1 MKKNS
6 FMQGAVIATF
16 AIIFTKFIGIIYVIP
31 FYKIIGDQGGALYG
45 YAYTIYSTFLSLSTV
60 GIPLAISKV
69 VSEYNAKGYYHTRER
84 VYKLGKRAI
93 MLFAFIIFLILVIFA
108 EPLAKLIIGDIEGGN
123 TIEDITFV
131 IRVIATALLVIPSL
145 AIARGYL
152 QGNKYITS
160 SSLSQVVEQL
170 FRVIIVVFGSWVML
184 SITGNTTWAVSV
196 ACLGA
201 TVGGLLAYFYL
212 KRKITKNKE
221 DFVPIGEPKP
231 AELKITT
238 KEIWIKILKYAFPF
252 VMIDVVGNACQI
264 INMFTVVKIL
274 VNDTGFNVNDAE
286 IVMSTLTT
294 WGSKL
299 CMVVTAL
306 ATGLVVSLLPH
317 ITDSYVR
324 KDKKTVT
331 KYINQ
336 SYELLLYIAIPLTVG
351 MSFLAKPIWE
361 IFYGNHGLAAEVFSV
376 FIFNG
381 LTSALYTVT
390 LTIMQ
395 SIDKYKVV
403 FYSLFLEVVIKL
415 VLQYP
420 LMMLAYKMGIGPYC
434 GNIAATI
441 IATCSTFI
449 ISMVYMVKKMKIS
462 LKESS
467 ITTIKIMIATII
479 MLASLVLLNKLLPV
493 EVSGR
498 FDAIIIS
505 IIYGLVGAGIYF
517 LITYK
522 PIFKKVFGKETID
535 RVLGKFKRKKSKGK
549 A

>member
-6 FMQGAVIATF
+6 FMQGAVFSTI
-16 AIIFTKFIGIIYVIP
+16 AIIITKVIGILYVIP
-31 FYKIIGDQGGALYG
+31 FYNIIGSQGGALYG

-60 GIPLAISKV
+60 GIPLAISKL
-69 VSEYNAKGYYHTRER
+69 VSEYNALGYTHARER
-84 VYKLGKRAI
+84 VYKQGKRAI
-93 MLFAFIIFLILVIFA
+93 MIFAFTIFLLLVIFA
-108 EPLAKLIIGDIEGGN
+108 KPLAKLIMGDLEGGN
-123 TIEDITFV
+123 TVDDITFV

-145 AIARGYL
+145 AISRGYL
-152 QGNKYITS
+152 QGNKYINS
-160 SSLSQVVEQL
+160 SSFSQVVEQL
-170 FRVIIVVFGSWVML
+170 FRVIVVVFGSWLML

-201 TVGGLLAYFYL
+201 TFGGLIAYLYL
-212 KRKITKNKE
+212 KRKIVNNKE
-221 DFVPIGEPKP
+221 DFALEEEKP
-231 AELKITT
+231 EEKLITT
-238 KEIWIKILKYAFPF
+238 KEIWKKIIKYAFPF

-264 INMFTVVKIL
+264 INMFSVVKIL
-274 VNDTGFNVNDAE
+274 VNHTGYTVANAE

-299 CMVVTAL
+299 CMIVTAV

-324 KDKKTVT
+324 KDKKSVT
-331 KYINQ
+331 KFINQ
-336 SYELLLYIAIPLTVG
+336 SLGLLLYLAIPVTIGL
-351 MSFLAKPIWE
+351 SFLSKPVWE
-361 IFYGNHGLAAEVFSV
+361 LFYGNHGLAADVFTV

-395 SIDKYKVV
+395 SVNRYKVV
-403 FYSLFLEVVIKL
+403 FYSLFIEVLLKL

-420 LMMLAYKMGIGPYC
+420 LMILAYKIGIGPYC

-449 ISMVYMVKKMKIS
+449 ISLLYLRFKMKIS
-462 LKESS
+462 LKPSL
-467 ITTIKIMIATII
+467 ITTLKIIVATAI
-479 MLASLVLLNKLLPV
+479 MLLSLILLDLFIPRVVDGRV
-493 EVSGR
+493 ESFVV
-498 FDAIIIS
+498 IL
-505 IIYGLVGAGIYF
+505 IYALVGGGIYF

-522 PIFKKVFGKETID
+522 TIVKKAFDKETID
-535 RVLGKFKRKKSKGK
+535 RILGRFKRKKRSN
-549 A
+549 

>member
-16 AIIFTKFIGIIYVIP
+16 AIIFTKFIGIVYVIP

-60 GIPLAISKV
+60 GIPLAISKL
-69 VSEYNAKGYYHTRER
+69 VSEYNAKGYTHARER
-84 VYKLGKRAI
+84 VYKQGKRAI
-93 MLFAFIIFLILVIFA
+93 TLFAFIIFLILVIFA
-108 EPLAKLIIGDIEGGN
+108 KPIAKLIIGDIEGGN
-123 TIEDITFV
+123 SITDITFV
-131 IRVIATALLVIPSL
+131 IRVIATALLIIPSL
-145 AIARGYL
+145 SISRGYL

-170 FRVIIVVFGSWVML
+170 FRVIIVVFGSYLML
-184 SITGNTTWAVSV
+184 LATGNVTWAVSV
-196 ACLGA
+196 ACFGA
-201 TVGGLLAYFYL
+201 TIGGGIAYLYL
-212 KRKITKNKE
+212 RHKIVKNKK
-221 DFVPIGEPKP
+221 DFEVVEEK
-231 AELKITT
+231 EEEKLITT
-238 KEIWIKILKYAFPF
+238 KDIWKKIIKYAFPF

-274 VNDTGFNVNDAE
+274 VNSTGYSVQNAE

-299 CMVVTAL
+299 CMIISAV

-317 ITDSYVR
+317 ITDSYVK
-324 KDKKTVT
+324 KDNNTVT

-336 SYELLLYIAIPLTVG
+336 SYELLLYMAIPMTVG
-351 MSFLAKPIWE
+351 LSFLAKPVWE
-361 IFYGNHGLAAEVFSV
+361 LFYGNHGLASDVFAV

-403 FYSLFLEVVIKL
+403 FYSLFIEVVIKL
-415 VLQYP
+415 ILQYP
-420 LMMLAYKMGIGPYC
+420 LMILAYKIGIGPYC

-441 IATCSTFI
+441 LATCSTFT
-449 ISMVYMVKKMKIS
+449 ISMLYMVIKMKIS
-462 LKESS
+462 LKQSL
-467 ITTIKIMIATII
+467 ITTLKIIIATLI
-479 MLASLVLLNKLLPV
+479 MLGLLILLDKFVPIV
-493 EVSGR
+493 VTGR
-498 FDAIIIS
+498 LNAIFITILYT
-505 IIYGLVGAGIYF
+505 IVGGLVYF

-522 PIFKKVFGKETID
+522 TIFVKVFGNGILSK
-535 RVLGKFKRKKSKGK
+535 LKRKVQ
-549 A
+549 